1 MDGDYNFPDSRNK
14 LSFSQGLVE
23 KLKGKKFLEMVG
35 REESTDSNNLNKTTS
50 KTIITYVQIN

>member
-1 MDGDYNFPDSRNK
+1 MDGDYDFPDSRNK

-23 KLKGKKFLEMVG
+23 KLRGKKFLEMVG
-35 REESTDSNNLNKTTS
+35 KEESTDSNNLNKTTS

>member
-1 MDGDYNFPDSRNK
+1 MDGDYDFPDSRSK
-14 LSFSQGLVE
+14 LNFSQGLVE

>member
-1 MDGDYNFPDSRNK
+1 MDGDYNFPDSRSK
-14 LSFSQGLVE
+14 LSFSQRLVE